1 MINDIHIQNFK
12 LFKSFK
18 VEKLPQILLVGG
30 KNNSG
35 KTNFLE
41 AVYFPLDCLNPY
53 MFLNPLRRRGIDFI
67 DKDFLFESAY
77 HNFDRSRPM
86 IFEYTLN
93 FEKKKLQYEFLQ
105 PSVQPLNISKSNN
118 EFLQPSVQPLNISK
132 SNNEFLQPSVQPL
145 NTAKNNIVDLQQVP
159 DRNRSRIKISYWRD
173 EEKSKKPVFLT
184 YYSNGTLS
192 FENSNLLDH
201 YNSAAAAFKS
211 AFISR
216 FEAEDSYLF
225 GQLDKLNQTAG
236 VVSAL
241 QILEPQLKSL
251 SVIPLANKPALYGDI
266 GSDKKIPLKLMGE
279 GMNRLVSVLLAFSV
293 TKNGVVL
300 VDELENGFHF
310 SVLKKIWKALAVYA
324 RDNNTQIIATTHS
337 RELIDAA
344 VEGLPEDMRDNFKYM
359 RIDREG
365 DAVKPVFYDF
375 ENLETALDSNF
386 ETR

>member
-41 AVYFPLDCLNPY
+41 AVYFPLDCLNPG
-53 MFLNPLRRRGIDFI
+53 MFLKPLKWRGIDFI
-67 DKDFLFESAY
+67 DKDFLLESAY
-77 HNFDRSRPM
+77 HNFDKNRPM

-93 FEKKKLQYEFLQ
+93 SEKKKLQYEFLQ
-105 PSVQPLNISKSNN
+105 PSVQPLNISKSNIVN
-118 EFLQPSVQPLNISK
+118 LQK
-132 SNNEFLQPSVQPL
+132 
-145 NTAKNNIVDLQQVP
+145 TP
-159 DRNRSRIKISYWRD
+159 DRNQDRIKISYWQD
-173 EEKSKKPVFLT
+173 GKKSNQHVFLT
-184 YYSNGTLS
+184 HDSNGALS
-192 FENSNLLDH
+192 LENISLLNH
-201 YNSAAAAFKS
+201 YNSAGASFKA
-211 AFISR
+211 AFISSS
-216 FEAEDSYLF
+216 EEEDSYLF
-225 GQLDKLNQTAG
+225 GKLDQINQTDG
-236 VVSAL
+236 IVSAL

-279 GMNRLVSVLLAFSV
+279 GMNRLVSVLLAFSAAQ
-293 TKNGVVL
+293 NGVVL
-300 VDELENGFHF
+300 VDELENGFHY
-310 SVLKKIWKALAVYA
+310 SVLKKIWKALAAYA
-324 RDNNTQIIATTHS
+324 RNNNTQIIATTHS